1 MLDSRRL
8 EVFCEVAQ
16 RRSFSAAGA
25 HLGLTQSGVSRQ
37 IAALEGELGQQL
49 LERSARRVELTEAGG
64 LLLSHAEAVLG
75 RLTIAERQLE
85 TLAAGR
91 TGSLRL
97 AAHPSASVWLMPHAI
112 GQLTRKRPMAEL
124 SLLES
129 DSIDSPRAIRAG
141 EFDLAVVSVAASEAN
156 RDWDDLTHHHLL
168 DDEWCLLL
176 PADHRLA
183 HAKKLRIADLADE
196 TIIDSNVTAQPL
208 RDLCG
213 QAGFEPRVRFRC
225 EEWLGRQGLVSAGV
239 GITVIPR
246 LAVAAVRA
254 ELVIRPLGTIIPS
267 RGVYA
272 IHHQSAGGDS
282 LISAMLGEL
291 HHAAATG
298 PTAHGEAA

>member
-1 MLDSRRL
+1 MLDSHRL
-8 EVFCEVAQ
+8 EVFREVAQ
-16 RRSFSAAGA
+16 RRSFSAAGD

-37 IAALEGELGQQL
+37 IAALEGELGQRL
-49 LERSARRVELTEAGG
+49 LKRSARRVELTEAGR
-64 LLLSHAEAVLG
+64 LLLSHADAVLG

-85 TLAAGR
+85 TLAAGQ

-97 AAHPSASVWLMPHAI
+97 AAHPSASVWLMPRAI

-129 DSIDSPRAIRAG
+129 DSIESPRAIRAG
-141 EFDLAVVSVAASEAN
+141 EFDLAVISVATTEAN

-168 DDEWCLLL
+168 EDEWCLLL

-183 HAKKLRIADLADE
+183 HAKKLRIADLAEE

-213 QAGFEPRVRFRC
+213 RAGFEPRVRFRC
-225 EEWLGRQGLVSAGV
+225 EEWLGRQGLIAAGV

-254 ELVIRPLGTIIPS
+254 DLVVRPLGAIIQS
-267 RGVYA
+267 RDVYA
-272 IHHQSAGGDS
+272 IHHQSADS
-282 LISAMLGEL
+282 DPLISAMLGEL

-298 PTAHGEAA
+298 PAAHGELA